1 MPEESNNVKI
11 RVKSGESEAEV
22 EASLSSIREA
32 IQLIPEILAKLPRAG
47 AGTRSL
53 AVGSPGDVAA
63 TKGPEL
69 ESSAAQSPATPSAIP
84 AVMIE
89 KGDSLS
95 DVISK
100 FFSDSW
106 GRSPRR
112 LMEVREALQ
121 SYGLNYPK
129 QSVAVALLRLAKG
142 SRLRRFKGETGEYVY
157 TASTG
162 AVRIPAPVQ
171 PVGPQHVEEEEASSA
186 PDAGEEEQLNLDA
199 PAAN

>member
-1 MPEESNNVKI
+1 VSSRSLGEAVELQPTESSSTGHI
-11 RVKSGESEAEV
+11 ATAEP
-22 EASLSSIREA
+22 SSI
-32 IQLIPEILAKLPRAG
+32 P
-47 AGTRSL
+47 T
-53 AVGSPGDVAA
+53 V
-63 TKGPEL
+63 T
-69 ESSAAQSPATPSAIP
+69 
-84 AVMIE
+84 IE

-106 GRSPRR
+106 GRSPKK

-142 SRLRRFKGETGEYVY
+142 SRIRRFKGEGGEFVY

-162 AVRIPAPVQ
+162 VARIAAPMQ
-171 PVGPQHVEEEEASSA
+171 PVGVKRTPDEEASPALEPAVEEEE
-186 PDAGEEEQLNLDA
+186 QLDLDA

>member
-1 MPEESNNVKI
+1 MSDEFKSIKI

-22 EASLSSIREA
+22 EGPISSIKEA
-32 IQLIPEILAKLPRAG
+32 IELIPEVLAKLPSAG
-47 AGTRSL
+47 QERRLVPSVRTEAGSETTEKHT
-53 AVGSPGDVAA
+53 GAA
-63 TKGPEL
+63 I
-69 ESSAAQSPATPSAIP
+69 SSAASAS
-84 AVMIE
+84 AVPVVSIE

-100 FFSDSW
+100 FFSDGW
-106 GRSPRR
+106 GRSPRK

-142 SRLRRFKGETGEYVY
+142 SRIRRFKGESGEYVY

-162 AVRIPAPVQ
+162 SVRVQAPVHLETEQAVEAAQAQ
-171 PVGPQHVEEEEASSA
+171 PM
-186 PDAGEEEQLNLDA
+186 DGEVQEEQLDLDA